1 MKNGVAQ
8 SGAAL
13 VTAVVASIAGVLMER
28 CVIRPRSS
36 RRTKHVR
43 LRPRSL
49 VVARPLAQGAV
60 AASVMAL
67 QSC

>member
-1 MKNGVAQ
+1 MRNGAAQ

-13 VTAVVASIAGVLMER
+13 VTAGVASIVGALMER
-28 CVIRPRSS
+28 CVILPRSS

-43 LRPRSL
+43 LRPRFL

-60 AASVMAL
+60 AASVMAR